1 MIGTKKIKRNQLDL
15 NANIQTVTSSATV
28 TPTSAN
34 DLVVITAQAAG
45 LTIANPTGTMTEG
58 QALMIRIKDN
68 GTARSIAY
76 GTNYRA
82 LGITLPTT
90 TVISKTTYL
99 GCIWNATD
107 TKFDVVGLNQEA

>member
-1 MIGTKKIKRNQLDL
+1 MISTKLISREQLDL
-15 NANIQTVTSSATV
+15 NANVQTVTSSATV

-34 DLVVITAQAAG
+34 DLVVITAQAVG
-45 LTIANPTGTMTEG
+45 LTIANPTGTMVQG

-68 GTARSIAY
+68 GTARSIAF

-90 TVISKTTYL
+90 TVVNKTLYL
-99 GCIWNATD
+99 GMIWNSTD

>member
-1 MIGTKKIKRNQLDL
+1 
-15 NANIQTVTSSATV
+15 
-28 TPTSAN
+28 
-34 DLVVITAQAAG
+34 
-45 LTIANPTGTMTEG
+45 
-58 QALMIRIKDN
+58 MIRIKDN
-68 GTARSIAY
+68 ATAQTIAY

-90 TVISKTTYL
+90 TVISKTLYL

>member
-1 MIGTKKIKRNQLDL
+1 MIGTKKINRNQLDL
-15 NANIQTVTSSATV
+15 NANTQTVTSSATV
-28 TPTSAN
+28 TPTSTN

-45 LTIANPTGTMTEG
+45 LTIANPTGLLVQG

-82 LGITLPTT
+82 LGVTLPTT
-90 TVISKTTYL
+90 TVISKTIYL

-107 TKFDVVGLNQEA
+107 AKFDVVGLNLEV